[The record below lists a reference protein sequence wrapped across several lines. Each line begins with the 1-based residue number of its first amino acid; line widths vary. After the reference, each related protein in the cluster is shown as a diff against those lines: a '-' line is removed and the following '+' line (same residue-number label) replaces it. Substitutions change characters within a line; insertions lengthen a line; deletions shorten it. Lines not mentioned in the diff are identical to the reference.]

1 MDLHIC
7 QIKDNQHYLT
17 EEELT
22 AATAVGPA
30 ATAAGLTYSTRLES
44 SSETY
49 LKKRHLV
56 KQLRDQPFNQK
67 VFFIAEVGPGI
78 A

>member
-7 QIKDNQHYLT
+7 QIKDNQQYLT

-22 AATAVGPA
+22 AATAVGAA
-30 ATAAGLTYSTRLES
+30 ATAVGLTYSTRLES

-49 LKKRHLV
+49 LNKRPLV
-56 KQLRDQPFNQK
+56 KLLCSFFQNMDQEF
-67 VFFIAEVGPGI
+67 A
-78 A
+78 

>member
-30 ATAAGLTYSTRLES
+30 ATTAAGLTYSTRLES

-49 LKKRHLV
+49 FNKRQLV
-56 KQLRDQPFNQK
+56 KLLCSFFQNMDQEF
-67 VFFIAEVGPGI
+67 A
-78 A
+78 